1 MSKKPDYEGF
11 IRDLSEILKTV
22 PKPTKTKKPN
32 YKKALQGVLAI
43 LETEPEPTDNS
54 SKSSETTKGVQ
65 DITQESSEIAYQFT
79 EHDLTV
85 YKNSQVKND
94 TDEKVK

>member
-79 EHDLTV
+79 DHDLTV
-85 YKNSQVKND
+85 YKNSPD
-94 TDEKVK
+94 EHDIDEKVK